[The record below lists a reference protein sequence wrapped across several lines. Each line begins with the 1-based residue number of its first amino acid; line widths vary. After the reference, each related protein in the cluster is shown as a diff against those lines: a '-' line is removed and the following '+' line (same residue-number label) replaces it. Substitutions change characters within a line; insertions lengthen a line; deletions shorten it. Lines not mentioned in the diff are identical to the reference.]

1 MKKIEKN
8 AWAFRKHDNPRHR
21 SIYPK
26 WIAFNLLYWSGVAG
40 GIWYLT
46 ECQGVPIMLF
56 VFIAF
61 PVLMIGEHLFGRIFN
76 AHHIS
81 AFIRSEMDGA
91 KVSDWF
97 DDNSVDKAS
106 QEAYGY
112 AFPDLAWG
120 AGSYN
125 WALKNPDSHDTGN
138 L

>member
-46 ECQGVPIMLF
+46 EYQGVPIMLF

-76 AHHIS
+76 VQHIS
-81 AFIRSEMDGA
+81 AFIRAEMDGA

-125 WALKNPDSHDTGN
+125 WALRNPDSHDMDN
-138 L
+138 V